1 MHDPDRYP
9 SGIKALADYVH
20 QKGLKF
26 GICALPLP
34 LPPAPSPTTHTGA
47 HSSPNDAQVPSL

>member
-47 HSSPNDAQVPSL
+47 ALFPQ